1 MIYALRA
8 LPRGDL
14 SQRNA
19 EIKVRM
25 MGKTILW
32 IAAVLLAM
40 PAIGLFTGGAVTV
53 GDYFFGFVFAIGAV
67 IFGYFAS
74 KK

>member
-1 MIYALRA
+1 
-8 LPRGDL
+8 
-14 SQRNA
+14 
-19 EIKVRM
+19 M
-25 MGKTILW
+25 MGQTVLW
-32 IAAVLLAM
+32 IAAVLLAI

-53 GDYFFGFVFAIGAV
+53 GDYFFGFVFVIGAV